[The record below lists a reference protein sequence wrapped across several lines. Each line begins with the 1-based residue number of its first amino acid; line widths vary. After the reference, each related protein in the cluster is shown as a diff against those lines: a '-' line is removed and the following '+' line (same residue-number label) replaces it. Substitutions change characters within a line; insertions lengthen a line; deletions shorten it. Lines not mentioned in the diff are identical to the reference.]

1 MFNIFIRP
9 EASNLRECLRRR
21 RRHRRRHFWTRIY
34 LVQCFVYSRRL
45 RAIAGHI
52 NWPSQGGSEGSEGS
66 EDSEST
72 DGTEDI
78 KAERGK
84 QLLDELQLQ
93 PGIILK

>member
-1 MFNIFIRP
+1 M
-9 EASNLRECLRRR
+9 
-21 RRHRRRHFWTRIY
+21 RIY

-52 NWPSQGGSEGSEGS
+52 NWPSQGGSEGSEGT
-66 EDSEST
+66 EDS
-72 DGTEDI
+72 EDI

-93 PGIILK
+93 PGIVLK

>member
-21 RRHRRRHFWTRIY
+21 RRRRHRRRHFWMRIY

-52 NWPSQGGSEGSEGS
+52 NWPSQGCSEGSKGS
-66 EDSEST
+66 
-72 DGTEDI
+72 EDI

-93 PGIILK
+93 PGIVLK

>member
-21 RRHRRRHFWTRIY
+21 RRHRRRHFWMRIY

-52 NWPSQGGSEGSEGS
+52 NWPSQGGREGSEGS
-66 EDSEST
+66 
-72 DGTEDI
+72 EDI

-93 PGIILK
+93 PGIVLK